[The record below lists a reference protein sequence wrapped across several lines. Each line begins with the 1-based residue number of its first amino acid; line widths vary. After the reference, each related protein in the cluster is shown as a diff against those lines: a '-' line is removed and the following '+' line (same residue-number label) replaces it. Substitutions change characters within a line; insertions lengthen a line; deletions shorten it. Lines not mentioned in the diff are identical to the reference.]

1 MKQDSTRY
9 ATLTLVAI
17 LLGAAVIRAWGLDW
31 GLPFP
36 YHPDEG
42 SILFHSLGFGT
53 GDLNPHWFRWPSLMM
68 YVMFGSYGAL
78 YVVGKLAGLY
88 SAPAGLVRHYV
99 SDLSWFWYMGRVLSA
114 AAGVATVWV
123 TYVFGR
129 RSYGKA
135 VGLTAA
141 AVLAVMYL
149 HVRDSHYATPD
160 VFSTLLATLSLL
172 AALTAVSRGRAGRLI
187 LSALLAGLAASAK
200 YPAGIA
206 AVGTLVGLVILWRR
220 GRVGVVQTLVIL
232 LAVPVGFL
240 IGTPYALF
248 AREEFTRD
256 VIRQFTMVSTSGVA
270 QEPTSFAAGLGEIA
284 LRTFGRGVG
293 WPVTIL
299 AILGAALPMSLW
311 GGALRRR
318 SMGKH
323 DSPTLAGASGGRAIA
338 IWYTV
343 AVLIFTSL
351 LTVKRATY
359 LTPALPMI
367 AVLAAVG
374 LRAVFARMTTRPY
387 RALAATAL
395 VVAAGAYP
403 SVRFVSALGTPDTR
417 TRALEWIA
425 QEVAPGTRVAVED
438 YGPVLNPTVRQ
449 LETELALGSTAVGS
463 WEGPKRDLNRIRMSV
478 GAERRPQ
485 HEVYR
490 IGWGTEAF
498 KLPNTLEPSRLASAV
513 DSLGIEYLVLSS
525 KAAPWRPMMGAAAPR
540 NPAGQEFL
548 DWLGEYCVPVTIF
561 ADETAMPAIDR
572 GRGRS
577 FHNPAIHVY
586 RVVRRAA
593 EPAGESAGNPA
604 VDTANDSAIDAATPA
619 EEL

>member
-1 MKQDSTRY
+1 MKQDSTRG
-9 ATLTLVAI
+9 ATITLIAI
-17 LLGAAVIRAWGLDW
+17 LAGAAVIRLWGLDW

-68 YVMFGSYGAL
+68 YVMYGSYGAL
-78 YVVGKLAGLY
+78 YVTGKLAGLY
-88 SAPAGLVRHYV
+88 SAPADLVRHYV
-99 SDLSWFWYMGRVLSA
+99 SDLSWFWYMGRALSA

-141 AVLAVMYL
+141 AILAVTFL

-160 VFSTLLATLSLL
+160 VVSTLLATLSLL

-187 LSALLAGLAASAK
+187 LAALLAGLAASAK

-206 AVGTLVGLVILWRR
+206 AVGTLVGLVLLWRR
-220 GRVGVVQTLVIL
+220 GRVGIIQTLVIL

-248 AREEFTRD
+248 ARDEFMRD
-256 VIRQFTMVSTSGVA
+256 VVRQFTMVSTSGVA
-270 QEPTSFAAGLGEIA
+270 QEPTSFAAGLGEI
-284 LRTFGRGVG
+284 LLKTFGRGVG
-293 WPVTIL
+293 WPVTVL
-299 AILGAALPMSLW
+299 AVLGAALPLSLW
-311 GGALRRR
+311 SRALRRR
-318 SMGKH
+318 STGRR
-323 DSPTLAGASGGRAIA
+323 DRPTLAGASAGRTIA
-338 IWYTV
+338 VIYTGAVV
-343 AVLIFTSL
+343 AFLCL

-367 AVLAAVG
+367 ALLAAVG
-374 LRAVFARMTTRPY
+374 LRAIFERLTTRPY
-387 RALAATAL
+387 RALAATVL
-395 VVAAGAYP
+395 VVAAAAYP
-403 SVRFVSALGTPDTR
+403 SVRFVAALGTPDTR
-417 TRALEWIA
+417 TRALEW
-425 QEVAPGTRVAVED
+425 VASEIPQGTRIAVED

-449 LETELALGSTAVGS
+449 LEVELELGSTAVGS

-485 HEVYR
+485 HEIHR
-490 IGWGTEAF
+490 IDWGTDTF
-498 KLPNTLEPSRLASAV
+498 MLPSTLEPGRLAAAI
-513 DSLGIEYLVLSS
+513 DSLGIEYLILSS
-525 KAAPWRPMMGAAAPR
+525 KAAPWRPMMGAAPPR
-540 NPAGQEFL
+540 NPAGAEFL
-548 DWLGEYCVPVTIF
+548 DWLGAYCVPVTIF
-561 ADETAMPAIDR
+561 ADETGMPAIDR

-586 RVVRRAA
+586 RVVRHG
-593 EPAGESAGNPA
+593 AGATGDATNP
-604 VDTANDSAIDAATPA
+604 I
-619 EEL
+619 EEA